1 MSLRTDRAYSIGI
14 FLVGLLIGGIIFA
27 NLLPIG
33 IGVST
38 DGATY
43 LMAAHNFTDGRGF
56 LSYNDE
62 PMTWWPPLYP
72 ALMGALHWLTGVDL
86 LVIAF
91 WLNVVTFVATVAVT
105 QLLAAKLFPGRP
117 VLVLWAVL
125 MAAGTHVMVAP
136 VQNVGTDYLAAFL
149 ALPALFF
156 AGRYIQRPTLAPWI
170 GMFVFGLLSVLQ
182 RYNGVTVIAMAG
194 LVVFF
199 ATPGAFWRKAA
210 WTAGQG
216 LAAFPLVLWGLRNVA
231 MGTGPFGYRVPPLN
245 SLDRNIYL
253 TFRVL
258 LRWLVPDWVF
268 EPHQLRTQ
276 VAFGAFLLVVVLV
289 LAAGFFWYAR
299 RKRGEVTPFA
309 IPVVTYS
316 FVFVAALIANASVT
330 YFKDITERFL
340 VPVYIPLILTGLIAL
355 DFLLQA
361 ARARLP
367 RRWLP
372 AALVILLL
380 VVPAAAN
387 WNGLEQ
393 TIHQVEVSRV
403 QGVEPDNLYVNRA
416 WQENPAVARVVA
428 LSEQYPQAVFY
439 SNRPA
444 GIAIYTWGPA
454 YWSPVKYDPVFKYPH
469 YPLAKYETAFPRCT
483 DACYLVWLLPHPYEH
498 LYLPATLKWMV
509 NLEEVFVSDGGIIY
523 HIGPRS
529 FEAAID

>member
-1 MSLRTDRAYSIGI
+1 MSHRTERAYQIAI
-14 FLVGLLIGGIIFA
+14 FLAGLLIGAVIFV
-27 NLLPIG
+27 NLAPIG

-43 LMAAHNFTDGRGF
+43 LMAAHNFAGGRGF

-72 ALMGALHWLTGVDL
+72 ALLGAVHWLTAADL
-86 LVIAF
+86 LDIAF
-91 WLNVVTFVATVAVT
+91 WFNVATFVATIAVT

-117 VLVLWAVL
+117 VLVFWAVL
-125 MAAGTHVMVAP
+125 MAAGTHVMVAST
-136 VQNVGTDYLAAFL
+136 QNVGTDYLAAFL
-149 ALPALFF
+149 ALPALVF
-156 AGRYIQRPTLAPWI
+156 AGRYIQRPAFAPWA
-170 GMFVFGLLSVLQ
+170 GMFVFGVLSVLQ
-182 RYNGVTVIAMAG
+182 RYNGVTVIAMAA

-199 ATPGAFWRKAA
+199 ATPGSIWRRVA
-210 WTAGQG
+210 WAAGQCA
-216 LAAFPLVLWGLRNVA
+216 AAFPLVLWGLRNVA
-231 MGTGPFGYRVPPLN
+231 LGTGPFGYRVPPVN
-245 SLDRNIYL
+245 SLDYNIYL

-276 VAFGAFLLVVVLV
+276 VAFGAFLLVLVLV
-289 LAAGFFWYAR
+289 LAAGFAWYIR
-299 RKRGEVTPFA
+299 RKEHKQVAFA

-316 FVFVAALIANASVT
+316 LVFIVALIVNASVT

-361 ARARLP
+361 ARTRLP

-372 AALVILLL
+372 AALVVLLL
-380 VVPAAAN
+380 VVPVAAN

-393 TIHQVEVSRV
+393 TSHLIAVSRTE
-403 QGVEPDNLYVNRA
+403 GVEPDNLYVNRE
-416 WQENPAVARVVA
+416 WQENPTIAQVVA
-428 LSEQYPQAVFY
+428 LNEQYPQAVFY

-454 YWSPVKYDPVFKYPH
+454 YWSPEKYDPVFEYPH
-469 YPLAKYETAFPRCT
+469 YPLAGYETAFRHCT
-483 DACYLVWLLPHPYEH
+483 DACFLVWLLPHPYEH
-498 LYLPATLKWMV
+498 FYLPSTLKWMV
-509 NLEEVFVSDGGIIY
+509 DLEEVFESEGGIIY
-523 HIGPRS
+523 RIGPRTL
-529 FEAAID
+529 EAATD